1 MGYDPTYSR
10 LMAAVEDTRPLPGVR
25 HGSVEAGLAGCAC
38 PKCLERRKKARKRGM
53 RL

>member
-25 HGSVEAGLAGCAC
+25 HGTIAAVLDGCRC
-38 PKCLERRKKARKRGM
+38 PKCQERRKKARKRGM